1 MTDARWKKT
10 FDYMVGA
17 KLLKPATDYRSAYTL
32 QFIQSAKVMP

>member
-17 KLLKPATDYRSAYTL
+17 KLLKPATDYHSAYTL
-32 QFIQSAKVMP
+32 QYIQDAKVMP